1 MTLNEAIQDFLL
13 EQRVRGNSPKTL
25 AYYENLLN
33 IFSQFAG
40 TSLPIQDVQ
49 LPLLRKYS
57 LALDERSI
65 SSISKQ
71 SYIRGL
77 RAFLSFCYG
86 EGYLPSDLSEKF
98 RLPKAQRKEI
108 NILTDEE
115 VHTLMSSFDTRHFIQ
130 LRNYCICALMLDSGL
145 RMNEAAT
152 LTLDNLHVHEGYAIV
167 DGKGGKQRSVPL
179 GNCSKKMLLRYLRRR
194 PGCAQT
200 NQVFITSALNPIRR
214 STITQLFR
222 KLKKKTGIARLRP
235 HLLRHTFATRYLE
248 NGGDMYTLQSIL
260 GHTSLEMV
268 RKYVHLTTRKTVL
281 TFPKFSPLD
290 NIG

>member
-1 MTLNEAIQDFLL
+1 M
-13 EQRVRGNSPKTL
+13 G
-25 AYYENLLN
+25 
-33 IFSQFAG
+33 
-40 TSLPIQDVQ
+40 
-49 LPLLRKYS
+49 
-57 LALDERSI
+57 
-65 SSISKQ
+65 
-71 SYIRGL
+71 
-77 RAFLSFCYG
+77 
-86 EGYLPSDLSEKF
+86 
-98 RLPKAQRKEI
+98 
-108 NILTDEE
+108 
-115 VHTLMSSFDTRHFIQ
+115 SFDTRHFIQ